1 MKMSKLSISEGDFTI
16 PRAFRMMNKI
26 MNAIPPQITILDNKS
41 TYSFID
47 SHLISLYASN
57 PTNALITAE
66 TANNGYHSSLAK
78 KYRINPTKMKEAIP
92 IIVALSS
99 FDNINRIFETEFI
112 NLSKFKLIRRSFLNN
127 NFS

>member
-1 MKMSKLSISEGDFTI
+1 
-16 PRAFRMMNKI
+16 
-26 MNAIPPQITILDNKS
+26 
-41 TYSFID
+41 
-47 SHLISLYASN
+47 
-57 PTNALITAE
+57 
-66 TANNGYHSSLAK
+66 LAK